1 MMVMPWGSVGLR
13 GGDEVGVI
21 VNDQGRRWT
30 SGALKSGPTV
40 FCCTH
45 WAAPGQN
52 IGIASG
58 GGTTPMAR
66 APIAIVATA
75 VTLTAT
81 VPNAACSRRPGV
93 ERPVLAVFMVILRL
107 FWLVVLSSPPE
118 DESSW
123 GGPQVRRGGQLR
135 VRKDGGPSPYQN
147 GTSNCWVLA
156 GW

>member
-1 MMVMPWGSVGLR
+1 
-13 GGDEVGVI
+13 
-21 VNDQGRRWT
+21 
-30 SGALKSGPTV
+30 
-40 FCCTH
+40 
-45 WAAPGQN
+45 
-52 IGIASG
+52 
-58 GGTTPMAR
+58 MAR